1 MEETPKRTLIPRNV
15 LVLTMSRAIWSM
27 SDTNIDN
34 FISSYMLALG
44 ASVPTIG
51 LINALGSFGAM
62 LLYPIGGYIADK
74 SGRVRLVSYSTILY
88 VSSFLVFLFAPG
100 WEWAAF
106 AMIYQ
111 QMVLFYLPAMNAVM
125 ADSIP
130 VGERGRLY
138 AFNFALPNIIRIIAP
153 YIAGLF
159 IARFELIP
167 AMRIGFIFSFIT
179 GLVVAALRLLFLKE
193 TLPKI
198 ETMDWNPPRLF
209 VNAYRDMVTTLRW
222 VWDNIRTYAALSM
235 MLSFLSS
242 MVLPFWIIYAALEIG
257 LEPYQWGVILLW
269 SGVAR
274 AVLSL
279 FIGEIVDRLGPRRC
293 FLAGFLLSIP
303 CMFLFTLATG
313 FWDVLA
319 IYTVIVLAS
328 VLMWIASQ
336 VYLADSI
343 PREIR
348 GRIMAGLGSG
358 TTLGVAGIGFPSGF
372 LIFLPKTLGSLAGG
386 YIYHLIPALP
396 WVLQSGFL
404 LIGLVYTWLMLKN
417 PEKPQE

>member
-1 MEETPKRTLIPRNV
+1 VEETPKRTLIPRNV
-15 LVLTMSRAIWSM
+15 LVLTLSRAIWSM
-27 SDTNIDN
+27 SDTNVDN

-51 LINALGSFGAM
+51 VINALGSFGAM
-62 LLYPIGGYIADK
+62 LLYPLGGYIADK

-88 VSSFLVFLFAPG
+88 VSSFLVFLLAPG
-100 WEWAAF
+100 WEWAAL
-106 AMIYQ
+106 AIIYQ
-111 QMVLFYLPAMNAVM
+111 QMVLFYTPAMNAVM

-167 AMRIGFIFSFIT
+167 AMRIGFTFSFAT
-179 GLVVAALRLLFLKE
+179 GLVVAALRFFFLKE
-193 TLPKI
+193 TLVNVEPV
-198 ETMDWNPPRLF
+198 DWNPVRLF
-209 VNAYRDMVTTLRW
+209 VNAYGDMAVALRW
-222 VWDNIRTYAALSM
+222 VWGNIRTYAALSM
-235 MLSFLSS
+235 SLSFLSS
-242 MVLPFWIIYAALEIG
+242 MILPFWIIYATLEIG
-257 LEPYQWGVILLW
+257 LNPYQWGVILLW

-279 FIGEIVDRLGPRRC
+279 FIGEIVDRAGPRRC
-293 FLAGFLLSIP
+293 FLVGFLLSIP
-303 CMFLFTLATG
+303 SMFMFTLATG
-313 FWDVLA
+313 FWEVLA
-319 IYTVIVLAS
+319 TYTVTVLAS

-343 PREIR
+343 PKEIR

-396 WVLQSGFL
+396 WVLQSGLL
-404 LIGLVYTWLMLKN
+404 LIGLVYTWLMLRD